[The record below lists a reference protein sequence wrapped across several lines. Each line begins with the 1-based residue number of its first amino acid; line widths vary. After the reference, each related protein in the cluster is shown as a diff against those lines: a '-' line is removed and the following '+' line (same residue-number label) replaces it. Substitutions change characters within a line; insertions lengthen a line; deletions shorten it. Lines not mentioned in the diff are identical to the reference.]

1 MCSAESKDDKPY
13 LLCKQHNLQGKS
25 PLIKCNIWFQFQ
37 GAEILLLHSLKT
49 T

>member
-1 MCSAESKDDKPY
+1 MFRAETKDDKPY
-13 LLCKQHNLQGKS
+13 LLCKQQS
-25 PLIKCNIWFQFQ
+25 PRKEPSHIKCNIWFQFQ